1 MTMRA
6 MRVRDCMTTPVHVIG
21 PEAPVWEAVALMR
34 RCGIRRLPVVDD
46 DGLVGI
52 VTWTDAMRVQPP
64 VAPGQ
69 APAPVRPVGLL
80 VRHLMTAAPRVVA
93 PDDDLAHAARL
104 MRTYKIGG
112 LPVVDGGR
120 LVGILTESDLFKVFV
135 DALARAQAAGAPG
148 PDAEEGRIMRMLV
161 AVDLSPASDAV
172 VDYAVRLAAQTGAA
186 LTAFH
191 AYTAADVAEAQ
202 QRGVYAD
209 QFVESLRSDIAYLL
223 KRAGADTRGVTIA
236 IAMGQ
241 PVDEILRAAADAG
254 ADLIVMGTHGRS
266 GLDRLLVGSVAE
278 GVLRRAPCPVVVLPY
293 AVAAG
298 GRAAGVRPTA
308 AASA

>member
-1 MTMRA
+1 MTGRA
-6 MRVRDCMTTPVHVIG
+6 LRVRDCMSTPVRVIG

-34 RCGIRRLPVVDD
+34 RYGIRRLPVVEGDA
-46 DGLVGI
+46 LVGI
-52 VTWTDAMRVQPP
+52 VTWTDAMRVYPP
-64 VAPGQ
+64 APPGQ
-69 APAPVRPVGLL
+69 SPAPRPVGLL

-93 PDDDLAHAARL
+93 PDDDLGHAARL
-104 MRTYKIGG
+104 MRAHKIGG

-120 LVGILTESDLFKVFV
+120 LVGILTESDLFDAFV
-135 DALARAQAAGAPG
+135 DALARGRTAGSPEPG
-148 PDAEEGRIMRMLV
+148 REEGVTMRMLV

-172 VDYAVRLAAQTGAA
+172 VDYAVRLAAQTGAR
-186 LTAFH
+186 LTVFH

-223 KRAGADTRGVTIA
+223 ERAGADARQVTIA
-236 IAMGQ
+236 IAMGP
-241 PVDEILRAAADAG
+241 PVEAILRAAADAR
-254 ADLIVMGTHGRS
+254 ADLIVVGTHGRS
-266 GLDRLLVGSVAE
+266 GLDRLLIGSVAE

-298 GRAAGVRPTA
+298 AGRTVAARA
-308 AASA
+308 